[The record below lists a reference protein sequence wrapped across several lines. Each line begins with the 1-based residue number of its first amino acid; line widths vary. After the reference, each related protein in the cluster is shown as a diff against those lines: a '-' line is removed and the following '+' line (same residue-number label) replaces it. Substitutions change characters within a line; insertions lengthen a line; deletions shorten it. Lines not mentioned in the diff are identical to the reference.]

1 MSGRR
6 GSPKAADTARARM
19 RTMSD
24 SETFALTSPAE
35 GPVALNQSWL
45 GSDRLLEWIIA
56 CQSDPATGT
65 AYLGGTAEGVR
76 AELEG
81 LDQDWTDTVRVV
93 TVQGQPVAACA
104 VEWDEEP
111 ATAWIQGP
119 WGSEDAVETWGEP
132 LMAAMVEQLPAEIT
146 TLEICGEVRNSAMAD
161 LADRLGWQ
169 PTEVNHAMVLP
180 VEDAQ
185 SVAARSSVDRPAG
198 ITVRNALE
206 QDLPRLATLHES
218 EFPEAYATSAQLLSR
233 HLTVVAVLDEALVG
247 YASGQIQDD
256 GQAYID
262 FTAVDPA
269 ARRRG
274 VGRSLILAVIEQ
286 LLQAADAERLT
297 QVHLTVREEKA
308 PARALYE
315 SLGFRTDA
323 AIRGYRG
330 TRSGS

>member
-1 MSGRR
+1 
-6 GSPKAADTARARM
+6 
-19 RTMSD
+19 MSD
-24 SETFALTSPAE
+24 IEAPALTSPAD
-35 GPVALNQSWL
+35 GPARLSQSWL
-45 GSDRLLEWIIA
+45 SSERLLEWIIG
-56 CQSDPATGT
+56 CQSDPTTGT
-65 AYLGGTAEGVR
+65 AYLGDTPEGVR
-76 AELEG
+76 EELQG

-93 TVQGQPVAACA
+93 TVPGEPVAACA

-119 WGSEDAVETWGEP
+119 WGSPDAVEAWGET
-132 LMAAMVEQLPAEIT
+132 LVEAMVGQLPAAIT
-146 TLEICGEVRNSAMAD
+146 TLEVCGDVRNTAMGE
-161 LADRLGWQ
+161 LAERLAWT
-169 PTEVNHAMVLP
+169 PTAVNHAMVLP

-218 EFPEAYATSAQLLSR
+218 EFPEAYVTSAQLLSR

>member
-1 MSGRR
+1 MN
-6 GSPKAADTARARM
+6 DTDA
-19 RTMSD
+19 S
-24 SETFALTSPAE
+24 ALTSPAD
-35 GPVALNQSWL
+35 GPARLSQSWL
-45 GSDRLLEWIIA
+45 SSERLLEWIIG
-56 CQSDPATGT
+56 CQSEPTTGT
-65 AYLGGTAEGVR
+65 AYLGDTAEGVGE
-76 AELEG
+76 ELHG

-93 TVQGQPVAACA
+93 TVQGEPVAACA

-119 WGSEDAVETWGEP
+119 WGSPDAVEAWGQTLVE
-132 LMAAMVEQLPAEIT
+132 AMVEQLPAAIT
-146 TLEICGEVRNSAMAD
+146 TLEVCGDVRNTAMAE
-161 LADRLGWQ
+161 LAARLRWT
-169 PTEVNHAMVLP
+169 PTAINHAMVQPL
-180 VEDAQ
+180 ETARR
-185 SVAARSSVDRPAG
+185 VAAERSGSAVTGVVIRDA
-198 ITVRNALE
+198 VH
-206 QDLPRLATLHES
+206 QDVPRLAPLHES
-218 EFPEAYATSAQLLSR
+218 EFPDAYATTAQLLTR
-233 HLTVVAVLDEALVG
+233 HLTVVAAGDEQVLG

-262 FTAVDPA
+262 FTAVEAA

-274 VGRSLILAVIEQ
+274 LGRALILALTDR
-286 LLQAADAERLT
+286 LLQTADPGRLT

>member
-24 SETFALTSPAE
+24 SETSALTSPAE

-76 AELEG
+76 AELDG

-119 WGSEDAVETWGEP
+119 WGSEDAVEAWGEP
-132 LMAAMVEQLPAEIT
+132 LIRAMVEQLPAEIT

-180 VEDAQ
+180 VE
-185 SVAARSSVDRPAG
+185 AARSVVKELGSVLSTV
-198 ITVRNALE
+198 TVRDALE
-206 QDLPRLATLHES
+206 DDLPSLAHLHES
-218 EFPEAYATSAQLLSR
+218 EFPDAYATTSQLLTR
-233 HLTVVAVLDEALVG
+233 HLTVVTTQDEQVLG

-274 VGRSLILAVIEQ
+274 LGRTLILALTGRLVET
-286 LLQAADAERLT
+286 ADPDRLT
-297 QVHLTVREEKA
+297 HVHLTVQEEKTS
-308 PARALYE
+308 ARALYE
-315 SLGFRTDA
+315 SVGFRTDVSL
-323 AIRGYRG
+323 RGYRG
-330 TRSGS
+330 PRPLD